1 MVLTARLYLAGHS
14 SGSEGIPLL
23 TCNFSFSQEIDDRGL
38 PKSGVRGGVINLSF
52 ESMDDEDIVWWMIS
66 KNADKDGK
74 ITFAGEEGE
83 KVFKTLEFKDARC
96 VAYQESFV
104 RDVEMIQEITIS
116 AREIIVSGA
125 TFSNS
130 WTKYNVQD

>member
-38 PKSGVRGGVINLSF
+38 PKSIVKGGVINLSF
-52 ESMDDEDIVWWMIS
+52 KSMDDEEIMWWMVS
-66 KNADKDGK
+66 SQADKNGK

-96 VAYQESFV
+96 VAYKESFV

-116 AREIIVSGA
+116 AREITVSGA

-130 WTKYNVQD
+130 WTKYNVQ